1 MVSPSTDRRYGLNVS
16 AAIKVPCDL
25 ATTANIT
32 LNGEQSIDG
41 VTTSASRVF
50 VKNQTTT
57 ADNGIYLSDT
67 GDWTREPDFD
77 GARDIVTGTIIT
89 VNGGSTLSDTMWRVT
104 NTGTITIGTTGL
116 TFERAVVNDSA
127 SVSFTQ
133 AGTGAVT
140 ITAQAKMRETINVKD
155 FGATGDGVTDDTA
168 AIQAAFDSITG
179 NRPVAVYFPMNDS
192 SKYYRTT
199 STLNV
204 TKPCLIHGDGEYGT
218 AIVGDWTN
226 NAQYIL
232 SFNLTAGTT
241 YFYTIRDITIYSKNA
256 GAVRGLLLKNTPYVT
271 LENVYFVNCYNGI
284 VVTGT
289 NNFSHDYRRVVTYS
303 PTVSGV
309 RFTSFTGGGQFLFD
323 ACTFAG
329 DTGWTM
335 ESGSTIDSLSFI
347 NCNFEQCT
355 TNSFVMNGSCR
366 GLSFIGCRTEGL
378 AGVNDFIIDPPV
390 AGVVSGLSITGCY
403 FTSDTAAGVPIKIGG
418 TGGII
423 RGFSIAGN
431 TVGNSGLA
439 TNFVT
444 LNGEGHAG
452 VITGNYFEQVN
463 TTPLNTRR
471 AAVVCFANYNSAGV
485 CAENWGN
492 SDWQVTQSSYTGTGT
507 GFTTSPT
514 CTVSYSIVGNTVTLD
529 IGQISATSN
538 AVTFTITGMPAAAR
552 PVTDKDLITRT
563 VDNSGAMVAALL
575 RIKTTGVIEIY
586 ASLAGAA
593 FTAAGTKTVGT
604 CSVTYTLV

>member
-1 MVSPSTDRRYGLNVS
+1 MAST
-16 AAIKVPCDL
+16 
-25 ATTANIT
+25 T
-32 LNGEQSIDG
+32 
-41 VTTSASRVF
+41 F
-50 VKNQTTT
+50 
-57 ADNGIYLSDT
+57 
-67 GDWTREPDFD
+67 
-77 GARDIVTGTIIT
+77 VTGT
-89 VNGGSTLSDTMWRVT
+89 
-104 NTGTITIGTTGL
+104 TITSDWANDVDA
-116 TFERAVVNDSA
+116 AVYQASSGISGSVDRTLLNKVADSI
-127 SVSFTQ
+127 S
-133 AGTGAVT
+133 
-140 ITAQAKMRETINVKD
+140 VKD
-155 FGATGDGVTDDTA
+155 FGAVGDGVTDDTA

-192 SKYYRTT
+192 SKYYRIT

-232 SFNLTAGTT
+232 SFDLTAGTT

-289 NNFSHDYRRVVTYS
+289 NNYSHDYRRVVTYNS
-303 PTVSGV
+303 TVSGV
-309 RFTSFTGGGQFLFD
+309 RFTSFTGGGQFLYD

-329 DTGWTM
+329 DTGWVM
-335 ESGSTIDSLSFI
+335 ESDSTLDSATFV

-355 TNSFVMNGSCR
+355 TNSFVMNGTCR
-366 GLSFIGCRTEGL
+366 GLNFIGCRTEGL
-378 AGVNDFIIDPPV
+378 NGVNDFIINPPV
-390 AGVVSGLSITGCY
+390 AGVVSGLSVIGCA
-403 FTSDTAAGVPIKIGG
+403 FNTDTAASVPIKIGG

-423 RGFSIAGN
+423 RGFTISGN
-431 TVGNSGLA
+431 TVANAGLA

-471 AAVVCFANYNSAGV
+471 DAVVCFANYNSAGV

-507 GFTTSPT
+507 GFTTTPT

-538 AVTFTITGMPAAAR
+538 SGTFTITGMPVEAR
-552 PVTDKDLITRT
+552 PLTDKDLITRT
-563 VDNSGAMVAALL
+563 VDNGGAMVSALL
-575 RIKTTGVIEIY
+575 RVKTTGVIELY
-586 ASLAGAA
+586 ASLTGAA
-593 FTAAGTKTVGT
+593 FTAAGTKTIGA